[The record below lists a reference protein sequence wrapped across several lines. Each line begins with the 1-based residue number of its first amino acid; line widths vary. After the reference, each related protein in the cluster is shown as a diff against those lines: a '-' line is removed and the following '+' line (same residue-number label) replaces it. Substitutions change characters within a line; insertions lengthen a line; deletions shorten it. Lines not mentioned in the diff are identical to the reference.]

1 MFSRFIQLLCFDL
14 IFPANGARYF
24 LSLSLLLPF
33 SLFISLEYKREDCIL
48 LDLERSS
55 EFNRRSL
62 YEEEEDETKSLCD
75 LSPHFSQST
84 SIASAVVRRTVA
96 RGSGMELRLTHF
108 REAVAASYNCDKLK
122 TKSRLTGS

>member
-62 YEEEEDETKSLCD
+62 DEEEEDETKSLCD
-75 LSPHFSQST
+75 LSPSSPL
-84 SIASAVVRRTVA
+84 SRRRLHQRLFDEPWHEEVA
-96 RGSGMELRLTHF
+96 WNF
-108 REAVAASYNCDKLK
+108 V
-122 TKSRLTGS
+122 